1 MSEEARKPRFTPDSF
16 GAAYPHDQLLEVAAR
31 LTLRLS
37 QRCDWVEGCEDKDD
51 PNDPNSWDGLYGRI
65 SDLMGAYAHSPEGEG
80 ERPEFLLAR
89 FAASVADAIASIPPL
104 RAAVDAYLATTED
117 NDP

>member
-37 QRCDWVEGCEDKDD
+37 QRCAWVEGCTDKDD
-51 PNDPNSWDGLYGRI
+51 DDPDSWNGLYERI
-65 SDLMGAYAHSPEGEG
+65 SDLMGAYVHSPEGEG

-89 FAASVADAIASIPPL
+89 FAAEIADIIASIPSL
-104 RAAVDAYLATTED
+104 QAAVAADLAAKPD